1 MPSFNT
7 FQFVFFLCFGHFS
20 GVFTAPVPRWNG
32 NHHWSSSGSSVT
44 TSASPAAST
53 TTSWDINGAPVTIVS
68 VSQGPAL
75 TLGTGS
81 TTVVGSST
89 YTVSPAPTA
98 PTHQPQLRP
107 SHA

>member
-7 FQFVFFLCFGHFS
+7 FQSVFFLCFGHIS

-53 TTSWDINGAPVTIVS
+53 TTSWDIS
-68 VSQGPAL
+68 VYISFASNMQRSN
-75 TLGTGS
+75 TLS
-81 TTVVGSST
+81 KTVLP
-89 YTVSPAPTA
+89 SP
-98 PTHQPQLRP
+98 
-107 SHA
+107 